1 MVSTTMVR
9 KGSMKIWAI
18 LFWLVIWQI
27 GSMCLGQEILLVSPV
42 AVGMRLLTLLP
53 DPSFWGSIAFSAC
66 RILGGFA
73 LAALLGILTAV
84 GAARYTRFRELMAP
98 LVSVIKTTPVASFV
112 ILALFWF
119 SSRSLSIFIS
129 FLMVFPIVYTNIL
142 QGISQTD
149 RQLLEMGQV
158 FGLSMKKKIRY
169 IYFPQAFPYLRSA
182 FAVGLGLCWKAGTA
196 AEVIGI
202 PDGSI
207 GERLQEAK
215 IYLQMPDL
223 FAWTVTIIV
232 VSLLIEKLIL
242 WILDVIDRRNRGIG
256 KA

>member
-1 MVSTTMVR
+1 MGDSLLVGNLANREHVSGTGDTFGISCCCR
-9 KGSMKIWAI
+9 YASFDPFAR
-18 LFWLVIWQI
+18 
-27 GSMCLGQEILLVSPV
+27 SILLGEHRFFGMQNFRRVC
-42 AVGMRLLTLLP
+42 VG
-53 DPSFWGSIAFSAC
+53 G
-66 RILGGFA
+66 
-73 LAALLGILTAV
+73 LLGILTAV

-169 IYFPQAFPYLRSA
+169 IYFPQVFPYLRSA

>member
-1 MVSTTMVR
+1 
-9 KGSMKIWAI
+9 MKIWAI

-158 FGLSMKKKIRY
+158 FGLSLIHILSRLW
-169 IYFPQAFPYLRSA
+169 F
-182 FAVGLGLCWKAGTA
+182 LCWYVHCKQY
-196 AEVIGI
+196 ELSV
-202 PDGSI
+202 
-207 GERLQEAK
+207 
-215 IYLQMPDL
+215 
-223 FAWTVTIIV
+223 
-232 VSLLIEKLIL
+232 
-242 WILDVIDRRNRGIG
+242 
-256 KA
+256 

>member
-1 MVSTTMVR
+1 MVSTIMVR

-98 LVSVIKTTPVASFV
+98 LASVH
-112 ILALFWF
+112 
-119 SSRSLSIFIS
+119 
-129 FLMVFPIVYTNIL
+129 
-142 QGISQTD
+142 
-149 RQLLEMGQV
+149 
-158 FGLSMKKKIRY
+158 
-169 IYFPQAFPYLRSA
+169 
-182 FAVGLGLCWKAGTA
+182 C
-196 AEVIGI
+196 
-202 PDGSI
+202 
-207 GERLQEAK
+207 
-215 IYLQMPDL
+215 
-223 FAWTVTIIV
+223 
-232 VSLLIEKLIL
+232 
-242 WILDVIDRRNRGIG
+242 
-256 KA
+256 

>member
-1 MVSTTMVR
+1 MVSTIMVR
-9 KGSMKIWAI
+9 KDRMKIWAV

-42 AVGMRLLTLLP
+42 AVGIRLLHLLP
-53 DPSFWGSIAFSAC
+53 DGSFWRSIAFSAC
-66 RILGGFA
+66 RILGGFV
-73 LAALLGILTAV
+73 LAAILGILASV
-84 GAARYTRFRELMAP
+84 GAVRFQRFRELMAP

-119 SSRSLSIFIS
+119 SSRSLSVFIS

-142 QGISQTD
+142 QGILQTD
-149 RQLLEMGQV
+149 KQLLEMAQV
-158 FGLSMKKKIRY
+158 FRLSMKKKIRY
-169 IYFPQAFPYLRSA
+169 IYFPQIFPYLRSA
-182 FAVGLGLCWKAGTA
+182 FAMGLGLCWKAGTA

-232 VSLLIEKLIL
+232 VSIAIEK
-242 WILDVIDRRNRGIG
+242 WILHLLDVVDRQNRGIR
-256 KA
+256 KI

>member
-1 MVSTTMVR
+1 MGDSLLAGDLANRKHVSGTGDTFGISCCC
-9 KGSMKIWAI
+9 KYA
-18 LFWLVIWQI
+18 
-27 GSMCLGQEILLVSPV
+27 
-42 AVGMRLLTLLP
+42 
-53 DPSFWGSIAFSAC
+53 SFHSFAGSIFLEEHRFFGMQNFRC
-66 RILGGFA
+66 FG
-73 LAALLGILTAV
+73 LAALLGILAAV

-119 SSRSLSIFIS
+119 SSRSLSVFIS

-142 QGISQTD
+142 QGILQTD
-149 RQLLEMGQV
+149 TQLLEMGQV
-158 FGLSMKKKIRY
+158 FGLSVKKKIRY
-169 IYFPQAFPYLRSA
+169 IYFPQVFPYLRSA

-242 WILDVIDRRNRGIG
+242 WLLDIIDRRNRGIG
-256 KA
+256 KV

>member
-1 MVSTTMVR
+1 MVSTIMVR

-42 AVGMRLLTLLP
+42 AVSMRLFTLLP
-53 DPSFWGSIAFSAC
+53 DPSFW
-66 RILGGFA
+66 
-73 LAALLGILTAV
+73 ALLGILAAV

-119 SSRSLSIFIS
+119 SSRSLSVFIS

-142 QGISQTD
+142 QGILQTD
-149 RQLLEMGQV
+149 TQLLEMGQV
-158 FGLSMKKKIRY
+158 FGLSVKKKIRY
-169 IYFPQAFPYLRSA
+169 IYFPQVFPYLRSA

-242 WILDVIDRRNRGIG
+242 WLLDIIDRRNRGIG
-256 KA
+256 KV

>member
-1 MVSTTMVR
+1 
-9 KGSMKIWAI
+9 
-18 LFWLVIWQI
+18 
-27 GSMCLGQEILLVSPV
+27 
-42 AVGMRLLTLLP
+42 
-53 DPSFWGSIAFSAC
+53 
-66 RILGGFA
+66 
-73 LAALLGILTAV
+73 
-84 GAARYTRFRELMAP
+84 
-98 LVSVIKTTPVASFV
+98 
-112 ILALFWF
+112 
-119 SSRSLSIFIS
+119 
-129 FLMVFPIVYTNIL
+129 MVFPIVYTNIL

-169 IYFPQAFPYLRSA
+169 IYFPQVFPYLRSA
-182 FAVGLGLCWKAGTA
+182 FVVGLGLCWKAGTA

>member
-1 MVSTTMVR
+1 MVSTIMVR

-42 AVGMRLLTLLP
+42 AVSMRLFTLLP

-66 RILGGFA
+66 RILGGFG
-73 LAALLGILTAV
+73 LAALLGILAAV

-98 LVSVIKTTPVASFV
+98 LVSVMKTTPVASFV

-119 SSRSLSIFIS
+119 SSRSLSVFIS
-129 FLMVFPIVYTNIL
+129 FLMVFPIVYANIL
-142 QGISQTD
+142 QGILQTD
-149 RQLLEMGQV
+149 TQLLEMGQV
-158 FGLSMKKKIRY
+158 FGLSVKKKIRY
-169 IYFPQAFPYLRSA
+169 IYFPQVFPYLR
-182 FAVGLGLCWKAGTA
+182 
-196 AEVIGI
+196 
-202 PDGSI
+202 
-207 GERLQEAK
+207 ERLQEAK

-256 KA
+256 KV

>member
-1 MVSTTMVR
+1 M
-9 KGSMKIWAI
+9 
-18 LFWLVIWQI
+18 
-27 GSMCLGQEILLVSPV
+27 VSPV
-42 AVGMRLLTLLP
+42 SVLLRLLTFLP
-53 DPSFWGSIAFSAC
+53 DVTFWGSIAFSAC

-73 LAALLGILTAV
+73 LASFVGIFAAV
-84 GAARYTRFRELMAP
+84 CAAKYIGFRELMAP

-112 ILALFWF
+112 ILALFWL
-119 SSRSLSIFIS
+119 SSRSLSVFIS
-129 FLMVFPIVYTNIL
+129 FLMVFPIVYTNLL
-142 QGISQTD
+142 QGILQTD

-158 FGLSMKKKIRY
+158 FGLSMRKKIRY
-169 IYFPQAFPYLRSA
+169 IYFPQIFSYLRSA
-182 FAVGLGLCWKAGTA
+182 FMMGLGLCWKAGTA

-242 WILDVIDRRNRGIG
+242 YLLDAIDRWNRGIG
-256 KA
+256 KT

>member
-1 MVSTTMVR
+1 MVSTIMVR

-42 AVGMRLLTLLP
+42 AVSMRLFTLLP
-53 DPSFWGSIAFSAC
+53 DPSFWRSIAFSAC
-66 RILGGFA
+66 RILGGFG
-73 LAALLGILTAV
+73 LAALLGILAAV

-119 SSRSLSIFIS
+119 SSRSLSVFIS

-142 QGISQTD
+142 QGILQTD
-149 RQLLEMGQV
+149 TQLLEMGQV
-158 FGLSMKKKIRY
+158 FGLSVKKK
-169 IYFPQAFPYLRSA
+169 
-182 FAVGLGLCWKAGTA
+182 
-196 AEVIGI
+196 IGI

-242 WILDVIDRRNRGIG
+242 WLLDIIDRRNRGIG
-256 KA
+256 KV